1 MSLGPAVVIGSSGQV
16 ARALLSSLNKRGVS
30 VLHTSSS
37 VSPGSYPLDL
47 ARPETIA
54 ALFRETDTRL
64 GKRPLEVFLAGA
76 MTHVDKCEEEQERCR
91 QMNELSPA
99 LVAEECA
106 RRGHKLTFF
115 STEYVFGDAEY
126 HGGAIGPFSES
137 DPPAP
142 TSFYGECKLGAET
155 AIGRILGEEALIIRT
170 TMVYSWDLRGNN
182 FLMQYYKQ
190 LEQLQQGHRPP
201 VFRIPEDQIS
211 TPAYAPALA
220 EGTCVLREK
229 GVGGIVNLV
238 GPDLLSRRELVMRV
252 IDAFGFDKERSLEGF
267 RFLKTA
273 ELGQKAR
280 RPLSAGLTMQKAES
294 LGVKAFSLERAFKEA
309 LLLRSSGV

>member
-16 ARALLSSLNKRGVS
+16 ARALTASLKKRGVP

-37 VSPGSYPLDL
+37 SSPGSFPLDL
-47 ARPETIA
+47 SKPETIS

-64 GKRPLEVFLAGA
+64 GQRPLEVFLAGA

-91 QMNELSPA
+91 QINELSPA
-99 LVAEECA
+99 LIADECA
-106 RRGHKLTFF
+106 KRGHKLTFY

-126 HGGAIGPFSES
+126 HGGAVGPFSET

-142 TSFYGECKLGAET
+142 TSFYGQCKLGAEK
-155 AIGRILGEEALIIRT
+155 AITKILGLEALILRT
-170 TMVYSWDLRGNN
+170 TMVFSWDLHGMN

-190 LEQLQQGHRPP
+190 LEQQQAGLKPP

-211 TPAYAPALA
+211 TPTYAPALA
-220 EGTCVLREK
+220 EGTCMLREK

-238 GPDLLSRRELVMRV
+238 GSDLLSRRDLVERV
-252 IDAFGFDKERSLEGF
+252 ISAFGFDREKSLEAF
-267 RFLKTA
+267 RFLKTS

-280 RPLSAGLTMQKAES
+280 RPLSAGLTMRKAES
-294 LGVKAFSLERAFKEA
+294 LGVRACSIDQAFKEA
-309 LLLRSSGV
+309 LLQRSAGV